1 MVDQLASAKSCAVCG
16 ALLDT
21 DHFQPDGLCRQ
32 CAADSSVIGADAAIS
47 APPMPGIG
55 FSLGPQ
61 QERSPDPDQPHWG
74 PASGVGV
81 WVASVAAIIVIPI
94 IAVVLWFVIQS
105 VRGAALPNLAVPA
118 ETLEWLK
125 SPTLLLVQV
134 LSTIVA
140 HAVTVGICWMVVSRM
155 GKRPFWASLGWNWA
169 GHSRAGLR
177 VMLLGITIGFGPLIL
192 AILARGISPRFGV
205 IPLERLFPF
214 AVLCTGTGLAIAWRR
229 WRLAAITTE
238 EDVTPLWYWLVFS
251 ACLIVTLMGVAQVL
265 SRVLPQSEEN
275 SFTELL
281 KSSTQVRIA
290 VAILA
295 TFSAPLVEEA
305 VYRGLL
311 YSGLRKAFGVAPT
324 VLLVT
329 LMFAG
334 VHVLQ
339 YFGSWVSLAGLTLL
353 SLALTLVRAKTKSV
367 LPCVVIHTVNN
378 AFFSVLI
385 LMNKAS

>member
-1 MVDQLASAKSCAVCG
+1 MVDQLASAKTCAVCG
-16 ALLDT
+16 ALLNT
-21 DHFQPDGLCRQ
+21 DHFQTDGLCNQ
-32 CAADSSVIGADAAIS
+32 CAAIS
-47 APPMPGIG
+47 AGSASDAALNAQLSPAFGLSPESEQKRP
-55 FSLGPQ
+55 
-61 QERSPDPDQPHWG
+61 PDPDQPPWG

-81 WVASVAAIIVIPI
+81 WVSSVAAIIVIPI

-105 VRGAALPNLAVPA
+105 ARGAALPNFGAPQELV
-118 ETLEWLK
+118 EWLK

-140 HAVTVGICWMVVSRM
+140 HAITIGICWMVVTRM
-155 GKRPFWASLGWNWA
+155 GKRPFWATLGWDWA
-169 GHSRAGLR
+169 GHS
-177 VMLLGITIGFGPLIL
+177 
-192 AILARGISPRFGV
+192 
-205 IPLERLFPF
+205 
-214 AVLCTGTGLAIAWRR
+214 
-229 WRLAAITTE
+229 
-238 EDVTPLWYWLVFS
+238 LWYWMAFS
-251 ACLIVTLMGVAQVL
+251 ASVMIAILLVTQLLG
-265 SRVLPQSEEN
+265 RVLPQSEEN

-290 VAILA
+290 IAILA

-311 YSGLRKAFGVAPT
+311 YSGLRKVFGVAPT

-385 LMNKAS
+385 LLNKAS

>member
-1 MVDQLASAKSCAVCG
+1 MLRLVR
-16 ALLDT
+16 
-21 DHFQPDGLCRQ
+21 QPT
-32 CAADSSVIGADAAIS
+32 
-47 APPMPGIG
+47 PGIG
-55 FSLGPQ
+55 FSLGPE
-61 QERSPDPDQPHWG
+61 QERPPDPDQPHWG

-105 VRGAALPNLAVPA
+105 VRGAALPNLTVPA

-140 HAVTVGICWMVVSRM
+140 HAVTIGICWMVVSRM

-169 GHSRAGLR
+169 GHSLW
-177 VMLLGITIGFGPLIL
+177 FWL
-192 AILARGISPRFGV
+192 A
-205 IPLERLFPF
+205 
-214 AVLCTGTGLAIAWRR
+214 
-229 WRLAAITTE
+229 
-238 EDVTPLWYWLVFS
+238 FS
-251 ACLIVTLMGVAQVL
+251 ATVIVALLLVTQLIG
-265 SRVLPQSEEN
+265 RVLPQSEEN

-339 YFGSWVSLAGLTLL
+339 YLGPGSRS
-353 SLALTLVRAKTKSV
+353 
-367 LPCVVIHTVNN
+367 PD
-378 AFFSVLI
+378 
-385 LMNKAS
+385 

>member
-1 MVDQLASAKSCAVCG
+1 MVDQLASANTCAMCG
-16 ALLDT
+16 ALLNP
-21 DHFQPDGLCRQ
+21 DHFQSDGLCGR
-32 CAADSSVIGADAAIS
+32 CAADNARSASDAALYTQS
-47 APPMPGIG
+47 PAG
-55 FSLGPQ
+55 FVPIAAAE
-61 QERSPDPDQPHWG
+61 QERPPDPDQPHWG
-74 PASGVGV
+74 PAAGVAV
-81 WVASVAAIIVIPI
+81 WAASVAAIVVIPI

-105 VRGAALPNLAVPA
+105 LRGAPLPNLAVPT
-118 ETLEWLK
+118 ETVEWLK

-140 HAVTVGICWMVVSRM
+140 HAVTVAICWMVVSRM

-169 GHSRAGLR
+169 GHSLW
-177 VMLLGITIGFGPLIL
+177 FWL
-192 AILARGISPRFGV
+192 A
-205 IPLERLFPF
+205 
-214 AVLCTGTGLAIAWRR
+214 
-229 WRLAAITTE
+229 
-238 EDVTPLWYWLVFS
+238 FS
-251 ACLIVTLMGVAQVL
+251 ACVIISLLLATQLL
-265 SRVLPQSEEN
+265 SRVIPQSEEN

-281 KSSTQVRIA
+281 KSSAQVRIA

-305 VYRGLL
+305 VYRGVL
-311 YSGLRKAFGVAPT
+311 YSGLHRAFGVVST
-324 VLLVT
+324 VVLVT

-353 SLALTLVRAKTKSV
+353 SLALTLIRARTKSV

-385 LMNKAS
+385 LMNKAT